1 MAQISLNSLMNKS
14 LSPSYSEETAA
25 PFRQELVE
33 AGFRQLMTPEDVEKA
48 LNKKDGKITLAVLNS
63 VCGCAA
69 RAARPG
75 VLLSLFNDVVPD
87 NLVTIFAGMEKEAV
101 NYFRQEF
108 LLGVTPT
115 SPNIALFK
123 DGELIE
129 ILQRHQ
135 IEGKSAGEIADEL
148 VGLYNKECNHQNSDE
163 EIASMRSRFIDRY
176 QVDPLGVQQ

>member
-1 MAQISLNSLMNKS
+1 MAQISLNSLMGKS
-14 LSPSYSEETAA
+14 LAPAYSEEIAA
-25 PFRQELVE
+25 PFRQELTE
-33 AGFRQLMTPEDVEKA
+33 AGFEQLLTPEDVDKA
-48 LNKKDGKITLAVLNS
+48 FNKKDGTITLAVLNS

-75 VLLSLFNDVVPD
+75 VLLSLFNEVVPD

-101 NYFRQEF
+101 NYFRENF
-108 LLGVTPT
+108 LLGITPT

-135 IEGKSAGEIADEL
+135 IEGKSAGQIADEL
-148 VGLYNKECNHQNSDE
+148 AGLYNTECNKKNSEE
-163 EIASMRSRFIDRY
+163 EIAAMRSRFIARY
-176 QVDPLGVQQ
+176 QADPLGV